1 MSGKEGLNTRE
12 RLGAKLNHSSYLNN
26 KQQGG
31 DYSLSVINLE
41 DEEKTL
47 YINNNTL
54 VLN

>member
-1 MSGKEGLNTRE
+1 MSEKEGLNTLE

-26 KQQGG
+26 KQQGA
-31 DYSLSVINLE
+31 DYLLSVINLGN
-41 DEEKTL
+41 EEKTL